1 MNVGFSLLTLLPG
14 EVGGSET
21 YARGLV
27 GAFRDGHGPE
37 RTTVLLTDRL
47 RQRCGAV
54 SEARVALRAVRR
66 FRYQNNGFAWRGL
79 AIGAGL
85 LAGERLDGGVFAD
98 LDVLHYP
105 LTVPLPRSR
114 RPSVITYHDAQHLEH
129 PEFFSRAERAF
140 RALAYD
146 AAARHAS
153 VVVTPSDF
161 TRRAVIERLGI
172 ASARVHASHSGID
185 HERFHPSTGRNDA
198 SVLAGLRLPRRFLVY
213 PGNLWPHKNHLR
225 LLEALRHLDDAV
237 GLVLTGREY
246 GRLEALMSAAARI
259 GVASRVRHLGYV
271 DPDLLPVLYR
281 AAAAVVFPSLYEGF
295 GSPPLEAMACGCPAA
310 VARSGSLPEMCGSAA
325 LYFDPMSPRSMAEAL
340 ESILDDEASVRSLRE
355 AGLRQAARF
364 TWAAS
369 AARHLAAYRQALQ
382 TAAPEAGLP
391 PDRPWLR

>member
-1 MNVGFSLLTLLPG
+1 MNVGLSLLTLLPG
-14 EVGGSET
+14 QVGGSET
-21 YARGLV
+21 YVHGLL

-37 RTTVLLTDRL
+37 RTTVLVTDRV
-47 RQRCGAV
+47 RQRCGAATGGRV
-54 SEARVALRAVRR
+54 SLQAIRR
-66 FRYQNNGFAWRGL
+66 FRYRSGTAWRGL

-85 LAGERLDGGVFAD
+85 LAGERLGGGVLAE
-98 LDVLHYP
+98 LDVVHYP
-105 LTVPLPRSR
+105 LTIPLPRCR

-129 PEFFSRAERAF
+129 PEFSSRAERAF

-146 AAARHAS
+146 DAARRAS

-185 HERFHPSTGRNDA
+185 HERFHPSSGRNDA
-198 SVLAGLRLPRRFLVY
+198 SALAGLRLPRRYVIY

-225 LLEALRHLDDAV
+225 LLEAMRHLDDAV
-237 GLVLTGREY
+237 GLVLTGRDY
-246 GRLEALMSAAARI
+246 GKVEGLMSAAARI

-271 DPDLLPVLYR
+271 DADLLPALYR
-281 AAAAVVFPSLYEGF
+281 AAAAIVFPSLYEGF

-310 VARSGSLPEMCGSAA
+310 VARSGSLPEVCGAGA
-325 LYFDPMSPRSMAEAL
+325 MYFDPKSPRSIAEAVGPL
-340 ESILDDEASVRSLRE
+340 LDDDSLRQSLRN

-369 AARHLAAYRQALQ
+369 AARHLAAYTHAAR
-382 TAAPEAGLP
+382 TAPPGAGLP
-391 PDRPWLR
+391 ASRRSLR